1 MCALLQVSSG
11 SRDNVAAD
19 VVFVHGL
26 QGDPRETWT
35 NRNGG
40 FWPSWL
46 AEDNADLAV
55 WSVGYEAPASGWTGT
70 AMPLFD
76 RANHILADLK
86 DSGLGVRPIC
96 WLAHSMG
103 GLLVKMMLRSAG
115 DIAREFGA
123 IRAASRCVV
132 FIGTPNTGSSLA
144 SRARRLRVLRPSVAT
159 IELSALS
166 PALLELNTWYRE
178 NHSLLG
184 VATMVF
190 FENQPTKG
198 LGIVVDRGT
207 ADPGLEGVIP
217 IGLDADHQGMCKP
230 LSRDDPIYKR
240 TLNFIR
246 STLTTAIPPPVRAD
260 DLPVTRKRPDD
271 NTKPLPEPFARRD
284 ELLAEAKAEL
294 LKPARIQTARM
305 VGLVGMG
312 GVGKSVLARA
322 LARDEQVR
330 NAFHDGTHWLYLG
343 QKPDTAAR
351 LKDLAAAFGDYRDA
365 DDSQQRL
372 ERLNRLLRG
381 ASCLVIL
388 DDVWNRT
395 DLRDFQLSEPKS
407 ALLITARGE
416 DVLYRSTP
424 FCKVRTLL
432 AGPARDLLAAS
443 AGQDPTSPPL
453 PDAAGYVADKCDGLP
468 LALAVAG
475 GMVADGYSWDDLRDL
490 LERAR
495 TRELEIREREYNYN
509 NLFQVLDASVSY
521 LTTAER
527 EAYLSLVVFDGL
539 GEVPVEVASLL
550 WREAGFDESE
560 SKRLMIRLSKRS
572 LLQPYGSTRTFTLH
586 SLQFIHAREELGE
599 QRLRMLHSSLAS
611 SILDGWEGWDQDLS
625 GLRTSLLTEP
635 ADRYGVL
642 NLTAHLKAAGRD
654 DDIHRLL
661 AVESPAAAVIGRPS
675 RVENT
680 WYAVHERIG
689 DTASYSADVRLAGN
703 LAKSSA
709 DRAFA
714 AAEPTADIGPEI
726 RYALIS
732 SSISSIAAGIPRPLI
747 IALVADGRWTARQGL
762 KQAQLLPTAEAK
774 ARTLVDLLGHLNEVR
789 RAEAAAEPPSWAAE
803 IAAEALAAADAIGE
817 PSLRASILTALAVQT
832 DEPDRATVIA
842 RAFEAVRAIE
852 WESSRARALAA
863 LARKIKL
870 PADLKDKAL
879 KLARASGDPGS
890 LATGL
895 TALAPQLRPSDRLAA
910 VHDAWTAI
918 GAISQ
923 PEART
928 AALVTLMPQLP
939 TDDRAAT
946 ASHARWAADD
956 IQSSVTRA
964 RALIALAA
972 RLSRS
977 DPMRDAVLNDARE
990 TIGAIS
996 QPEAKAAALIALLP
1010 RLSDRTAAE
1019 TDALAA
1025 VDAIGNREAQAA
1037 ALTALIPKLP
1047 SRRRPELIEQA
1058 LDVIGL
1064 IRQPKAKADALI
1076 ALTPLD
1082 KLDQRAGQLQEKAA
1096 TAIDDIGQSTARA
1109 AALTALASHQEPGP
1123 RRSATLAQALA
1134 EACTIDD
1141 AGPRA
1146 TSITALAS
1154 HLPGWHNPEAA
1165 LDGRRAIDQALA
1177 DARACTRPKPRA
1189 IALAILASAMPE
1201 EEADHPAVL
1210 HEAMLQ
1216 AHDVMEPADRA
1227 AVFTLLIPLIP
1238 RLAGPARGAA
1248 VLQACAAACDISD
1261 PDLRRAALSALVSAA
1276 PDALKHQAESVATAV
1291 NTVLERAAD
1300 LDTALAAC
1308 GADVEDRPT
1317 IPAAIL
1323 TTPARALFAGEPGLL
1338 PPRTPMPQ
1346 RVAVFRSA
1354 QDVTFAVD
1362 ELHSRATA
1370 LATMTV
1376 GHFEG
1381 SGDLGLGP
1389 TAAGAIARTWSM
1401 ARALSAQSDRLPE
1414 ALADRLLAAAE
1425 VIDDAHSWATRNLPQ
1440 APLPPPRNPGPAAG
1454 AGSRARVPGATA
1466 GYPRGDSLPP
1476 WDPYWRAVIEKAALG
1491 GRTALISDLSAMGAV
1506 MVHFGGT
1513 AAIQDIIEALL
1524 DVGRWWP

>member
-1 MCALLQVSSG
+1 MLQVSSG
-11 SRDNVAAD
+11 SRDNAAAD

-26 QGDPRETWT
+26 QGDPRGTWT

-76 RANHILADLK
+76 RANHILTDLK
-86 DSGLGVRPIC
+86 DSGLGDRPIC

-103 GLLVKMMLRSAG
+103 GLLVKKMLRNAS
-115 DIAREFGA
+115 DIAREFEA
-123 IRAASRCVV
+123 IRAATRCVV
-132 FIGTPNTGSSLA
+132 FIGTPNAGSILA
-144 SRARRLRVLRPSVAT
+144 SRVRRLPVLRPTVAMM
-159 IELSALS
+159 ELSALDS
-166 PALLELNTWYRE
+166 GLVELNTWYRE
-178 NHSLLG
+178 NHSRLG

-198 LGIVVDRGT
+198 AGIVVDRGT

-217 IGLDADHQGMCKP
+217 IGLDADHLSMCKP
-230 LSRDDPIYKR
+230 VSRDDKIYKR

-246 STLTTAIPPPVRAD
+246 DTLTAALPPPVRAD

-284 ELLAEAKAEL
+284 ELLAEAKAKL

-312 GVGKSVLARA
+312 GAGKSVLARA

-330 NAFHDGTHWLYLG
+330 NAFHDGIHWLYLG

-351 LKDLAAAFGDYRDA
+351 LKDLAAAFGDYRQA

-388 DDVWNRT
+388 DDVWNRA
-395 DLRDFQLSEPKS
+395 DLGDFHLSEPKS

-424 FCKVRTLL
+424 CCTVRTLL

-443 AGQDPTSPPL
+443 AGQDPPSL

-475 GMVADGYSWDDLRDL
+475 AMIADGYGWDDLRDL
-490 LERAR
+490 LERGR
-495 TRELEIREREYNYN
+495 TRELEIREREYNYT
-509 NLFQVLDASVSY
+509 NLFQVLDASVSC
-521 LTTAER
+521 LTAAER
-527 EAYLSLVVFDGL
+527 QAYLSLAVFEGL
-539 GEVPVEVASLL
+539 GEVPVDVACLL

-560 SKRLMIRLSKRS
+560 SRRLMIRLSRRS
-572 LLQPYGSTRTFTLH
+572 LLQHYGSTRMFTLH
-586 SLQFIHAREELGE
+586 SLQFMHAREELGQ
-599 QRLRMLHSSLAS
+599 QRLRSLHSSLAS
-611 SILDGWEGWDQDLS
+611 NILDGWEGWDHDLS
-625 GLRTSLLTEP
+625 GLRSSLLTEP
-635 ADRYGVL
+635 TERYGVL
-642 NLTAHLKAAGRD
+642 NLTAHLKAADRD
-654 DDIHRLL
+654 GDVHRLL
-661 AVESPAAAVIGRPS
+661 AVESRAAAVIGRPS

-680 WYAVHERIG
+680 WYAAHERIG
-689 DTASYSADVRLAGN
+689 ETAAYSADVLLAGN

-709 DRAFA
+709 DRALT
-714 AAEPTADIGPEI
+714 AAEPTAGIGSEI

-732 SSISSIAAGIPRPLI
+732 ASISSIAAGIPRPLI
-747 IALVADGRWTARQGL
+747 VALVADGRWTARQGL
-762 KQAQLLPTAEAK
+762 EQAQLLPTAEEK
-774 ARTLVDLLGHLNEVR
+774 ARTLVDLLGHLSQAR
-789 RAEAAAEPPSWAAE
+789 RAEAAAEPPSWTAD
-803 IAAEALAAADAIGE
+803 IAAEARAAAEAISE

-832 DEPDRATVIA
+832 DEPDLTTVVA

-870 PADLKDKAL
+870 PRPLRDEAL

-890 LATGL
+890 LAAGL

-910 VHDAWTAI
+910 VDDARTAI

-939 TDDRAAT
+939 MGDRAAA
-946 ASHARWAADD
+946 ASRARRAAAD
-956 IQSSVTRA
+956 IRSSVTRA

-977 DPMRDAVLNDARE
+977 DPMRDAVLNDAQE

-996 QPEAKAAALIALLP
+996 QSEAKAATLIALLP

-1025 VDAIGNREAQAA
+1025 VDAIGDREARAA

-1047 SRRRPELIEQA
+1047 GRRRLELIAQA

-1064 IRQPKAKADALI
+1064 IQQPKTKADALI
-1076 ALTPLD
+1076 ALIPLD
-1082 KLDQRAGQLQEKAA
+1082 KRAGQLQEKAA
-1096 TAIDDIGQSTARA
+1096 AAIDDIGQSAARA
-1109 AALTALASHQEPGP
+1109 VALTALASHQEPGA

-1141 AGPRA
+1141 SGPRV
-1146 TSITALAS
+1146 TGITALAS
-1154 HLPGWHNPEAA
+1154 HLPGWDNPEAA
-1165 LDGRRAIDQALA
+1165 LDGRRAIGRALA
-1177 DARACTRPKPRA
+1177 EARACSRPKPRA
-1189 IALAILASAMPE
+1189 IALAILASALPE
-1201 EEADHPAVL
+1201 EEADHPAIL
-1210 HEAMLQ
+1210 HEAVLQ

-1238 RLAGPARGAA
+1238 RRAGPARGAA

-1276 PDALKHQAESVATAV
+1276 PDALEHQAESVATAV
-1291 NTVLERAAD
+1291 NTLLERAGD
-1300 LDTALAAC
+1300 LDAALAVC

-1323 TTPARALFAGEPGLL
+1323 TTPARALFVGEPGLL
-1338 PPRTPMPQ
+1338 PPGTPMCQ

-1362 ELHSRATA
+1362 EIHSRATA
-1370 LATMTV
+1370 LATMTA
-1376 GHFEG
+1376 GHFTG
-1381 SGDLGLGP
+1381 SGDPGRERA
-1389 TAAGAIARTWSM
+1389 AAGAIARTWSM
-1401 ARALSAQSDRLPE
+1401 AHALSAQSDRLPE
-1414 ALADRLLAAAE
+1414 ALADRLLAAAQA
-1425 VIDDAHSWATRNLPQ
+1425 IDDAHSRATRNPPQ
-1440 APLPPPRNPGPAAG
+1440 ATLPPPRNPGPAAG
-1454 AGSRARVPGATA
+1454 AGSRARVPGTTA
-1466 GYPRGDSLPP
+1466 EYPRGDCFLP
-1476 WDPYWRAVIEKAALG
+1476 WDPHWRAVIEEAALG
-1491 GRTALISDLSAMGAV
+1491 GRTALISDLSALGAV
-1506 MVHFGGT
+1506 IVHFGGT
-1513 AAIQDIIEALL
+1513 AAIQDTIEALL

>member
-11 SRDNVAAD
+11 SWDNVAAD

-26 QGDPRETWT
+26 QGDPRGTWT

-86 DSGLGVRPIC
+86 DSGLGDRPIC

-103 GLLVKMMLRSAG
+103 GLLVKKMLRNAG

-132 FIGTPNTGSSLA
+132 FIGTPNTGSNLA
-144 SRARRLRVLRPSVAT
+144 SRARRVRLLRPSVAT

-240 TLNFIR
+240 TLNFVR

-260 DLPVTRKRPDD
+260 DLPVSRKRPDD

-388 DDVWNRT
+388 DDVWNRA

-509 NLFQVLDASVSY
+509 NLFQVLDASVSC
-521 LTTAER
+521 LTMAER
-527 EAYLSLVVFDGL
+527 EAYLSLAVFDGL
-539 GEVPVEVASLL
+539 GEMPVDVACLL

-560 SKRLMIRLSKRS
+560 SRRLMIRLSKRS
-572 LLQPYGSTRTFTLH
+572 LLQHYGSTRAFTLH
-586 SLQFIHAREELGE
+586 SLQFMHAREELGE

-611 SILDGWEGWDQDLS
+611 KILDRWEGWNQDLS
-625 GLRTSLLTEP
+625 ALRTSLLTEP

-654 DDIHRLL
+654 DDVHRLL
-661 AVESPAAAVIGRPS
+661 AVESSAAAVIGRPS

-680 WYAVHERIG
+680 WYAAHERIG
-689 DTASYSADVRLAGN
+689 ETAAYSADVRLAGN

-714 AAEPTADIGPEI
+714 AAEPTAGIGPEI
-726 RYALIS
+726 RYALVS
-732 SSISSIAAGIPRPLI
+732 ASISSIAAGIPRPLI
-747 IALVADGRWTARQGL
+747 VALVADGRWTARQGL
-762 KQAQLLPTAEAK
+762 KQAQLLPTAEEK
-774 ARTLVDLLGHLNEVR
+774 ARTLVDLLGHLNEAR
-789 RAEAAAEPPSWAAE
+789 RADAAAEPPSWVAE
-803 IAAEALAAADAIGE
+803 IAAEALAAAEAIGE

-832 DEPDRATVIA
+832 DEPDRATVVA

-863 LARKIKL
+863 LAWKIKL
-870 PADLKDKAL
+870 PRALRDEAL

-890 LATGL
+890 LAAGL

-910 VHDAWTAI
+910 VDDAWTAI

-928 AALVTLMPQLP
+928 AALVTLMPRLP
-939 TDDRAAT
+939 TDDRAAA
-946 ASHARWAADD
+946 ASHARRAAAD
-956 IQSSVTRA
+956 IRSSVTRA

-977 DPMRDAVLNDARE
+977 DPMRDAVLNDAQE

-1025 VDAIGNREAQAA
+1025 VDVIGDREARAA

-1047 SRRRPELIEQA
+1047 GRRRLELIAQA

-1076 ALTPLD
+1076 ALIPLD
-1082 KLDQRAGQLQEKAA
+1082 KRAGQLQEKAA
-1096 TAIDDIGQSTARA
+1096 AAIDDIGQSAARA

-1141 AGPRA
+1141 SGPRA
-1146 TSITALAS
+1146 TGITALAS
-1154 HLPGWHNPEAA
+1154 YLPGWDNPEAA
-1165 LDGRRAIDQALA
+1165 LDGRRAIDRALA
-1177 DARACTRPKPRA
+1177 EARACTRPKPRA
-1189 IALAILASAMPE
+1189 IALAILGSALPE

-1210 HEAMLQ
+1210 HEAVLE

-1227 AVFTLLIPLIP
+1227 AVFTLLIPLI
-1238 RLAGPARGAA
+1238 RRRAGPARGAA
-1248 VLQACAAACDISD
+1248 ILQACAACDISD

-1276 PDALKHQAESVATAV
+1276 PDALEHQAESVATAV
-1291 NTVLERAAD
+1291 NTVLERAGD

-1338 PPRTPMPQ
+1338 PPRTPMSQ

-1362 ELHSRATA
+1362 EMHSRATA
-1370 LATMTV
+1370 LATMTA
-1376 GHFEG
+1376 GHFAG
-1381 SGDLGLGP
+1381 SNDPGRESA
-1389 TAAGAIARTWSM
+1389 AAGAIARTWSM

-1414 ALADRLLAAAE
+1414 ALADRLLAAAQA
-1425 VIDDAHSWATRNLPQ
+1425 IDDAHSRATRNPPQ
-1440 APLPPPRNPGPAAG
+1440 AALPPPRNPGPAAG

-1466 GYPRGDSLPP
+1466 GYPRGDCLPP
-1476 WDPYWRAVIEKAALG
+1476 WDPYWRAVIEEAALG
-1491 GRTALISDLSAMGAV
+1491 GRTALISDLSALGAV
-1506 MVHFGGT
+1506 IVHFGGT